1 MGDDEVL
8 ATSNGFI
15 QCLRMLAEEASILRL
30 DQTSA
35 ALQRALDTCH
45 LEVATASP
53 TGCQRVWR
61 FTDLNGGPHGAMRP
75 RQAASHGL
83 RANVEKVGATRGLG
97 EARPPIAV

>member
-45 LEVATASP
+45 LEVSA
-53 TGCQRVWR
+53 
-61 FTDLNGGPHGAMRP
+61 GGSDGFADRM
-75 RQAASHGL
+75 QAGL
-83 RANVEKVGATRGLG
+83 A
-97 EARPPIAV
+97 IH